1 MYCSHCG
8 AKETGNF
15 CSQCGTKLATSD
27 LETTETTNWHD
38 EIDYSKLLT
47 IPEVGRLISQA
58 EKNGTRNLSMEEIL
72 ALFGDT
78 LKPLTGGVSL
88 EKIADI
94 SRPLS
99 SKLDLKV
106 RKNRC
111 TTLAEPPGKII
122 VKFLCWLAKS
132 DQKVV
137 AVNQAHDGC
146 IIEAT
151 LPSDIWSRAGN
162 ISVMV
167 KRKNNNTLFEAT
179 SEIKGQMFDFGK
191 SERLLDNLFEYIH
204 EE

>member
-8 AKETGNF
+8 SKEGGNF
-15 CSQCGTKLATSD
+15 CSKCGTKLAASD
-27 LETTETTNWHD
+27 LEPTEKTNWHA
-38 EIDYSKLLT
+38 EVNYSKLLT
-47 IPEVGRLISQA
+47 IPEVGHLILQA
-58 EKNGTRNLSMEEIL
+58 EKNGSRNLSMEEIL

-99 SKLDLKV
+99 SKLGLKV
-106 RKNRC
+106 RKQRSA
-111 TTLAEPPGKII
+111 TLTQPPGKII
-122 VKFLCWLAKS
+122 VNFLCWLAKS

-137 AVNQAHDGC
+137 AVEQARDGC
-146 IIEAT
+146 MIEAT
-151 LPSDIWSRAGN
+151 LPSDIWSWAGN
-162 ISVMV
+162 ISVIV
-167 KRKNNNTLFEAT
+167 KRNGEGTFFEAT

-191 SERLLDNLFEYIH
+191 SERLLDSLFEYIR